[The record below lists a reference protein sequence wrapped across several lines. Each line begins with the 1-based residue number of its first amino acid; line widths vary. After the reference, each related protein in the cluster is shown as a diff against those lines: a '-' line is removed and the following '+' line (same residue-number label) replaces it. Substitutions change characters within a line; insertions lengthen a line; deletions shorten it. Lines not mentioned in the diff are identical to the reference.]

1 MKEAPVVHVG
11 DRVRYH
17 YEKYPFDAPRGRTPQ
32 LCAVVATVKA
42 VYENGGVVLDYED
55 ANLVQK
61 YGRHTPTEL
70 HRMTCAAWFSSE
82 PCSGRW
88 SAVVWSEHSRAT
100 APRFAT
106 ASMDKPRDAAKR
118 PASGKPI
125 SVWAD
130 VPKPSVPDDVRVVLP
145 AAQPNKNGDVFDGV
159 MQLFKDNMLYS
170 NHEDKPAQEHHDI
183 PDMEDVVTKD
193 VLSSMGPFKLGK
205 HILTHSHKYEKK
217 SRDEGLELFQAA
229 ITNSVM
235 TGAWR
240 GEPASIK
247 KTVSKS
253 ELVSTAYS
261 IACDIARTKN
271 EVTSTDVLAALRD
284 AGVDTSGVDPR
295 FIGAVFRKRG
305 WRRVGSR
312 ACGSHGRS
320 VSVWALG

>member
-17 YEKYPFDAPRGRTPQ
+17 YTEEGRKT
-32 LCAVVATVKA
+32 LHSVVATVKA
-42 VYENGGVVLDYED
+42 VYDRGGVVLDYEH
-55 ANLVQK
+55 AGLVRR
-61 YGRHTPTEL
+61 YGRSAYGEL
-70 HRMTCAAWFSSE
+70 HRMTTAAWFSSE
-82 PCSGRW
+82 PRDGSW
-88 SAVVWSEHSRAT
+88 SEVVWSQHARPKT
-100 APRFAT
+100 PRFAV
-106 ASMDKPRDAAKR
+106 ASMDSPVE
-118 PASGKPI
+118 ASKQP
-125 SVWAD
+125 SVWAN
-130 VPKPSVPDDVRVVLP
+130 VPKPTPPDDLHVTAVDVV
-145 AAQPNKNGDVFDGV
+145 PNKNDDVFD
-159 MQLFKDNMLYS
+159 
-170 NHEDKPAQEHHDI
+170 
-183 PDMEDVVTKD
+183 DVLHVTKD

-261 IACDIARTKN
+261 IACDIARTRN